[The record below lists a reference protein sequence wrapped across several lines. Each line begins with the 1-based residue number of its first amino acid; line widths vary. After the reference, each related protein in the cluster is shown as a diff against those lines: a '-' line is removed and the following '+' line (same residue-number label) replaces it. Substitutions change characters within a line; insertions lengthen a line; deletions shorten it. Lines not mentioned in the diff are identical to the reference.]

1 VLADDIQTPD
11 DFAAH
16 GGESIKLNAL
26 PSQGPRGIG
35 ARVRRNEDPRF
46 LAGKGEYLADLNL
59 PGTMELAFLRSPVA
73 HGRIRTIDIPP
84 EIRSRVY
91 LLSDLGTVRPVRAV
105 LNASSFRRSDY
116 PALASDVVRFV
127 GEAIAMCLAPTR
139 AEAEDLVQ
147 QISVDFDE
155 LPVVV
160 DTLQAADGSA
170 PAIHAG
176 WVDNVCFVST
186 PGNGDIEKAA
196 REAAVTI
203 ERNLHMNRQC
213 VVSLEGRGV
222 LAYRDRRLNELV
234 VYSSTQQPHIIRTVL
249 ATLIDVDESKLRV
262 VAPDVGGGFGV
273 KNNLQQEEIAI
284 AALAKIVDHPVRWI
298 EDRREHLTA
307 SAQAREHY
315 YRMKLH
321 ADARGRILGL
331 ESEVIVDAGAY
342 SVWPW
347 SCAMEAN
354 MSAGIMPGPYL
365 MDAYKGRGVTVMS
378 NKPPLGPYRGV
389 GRPGACFALERMMDE
404 LARAVGREP
413 HEVRIENMV
422 RPEQMPFLTIAGKL
436 YDSGDFPESVRRAA
450 EMIDVPAIR
459 KRQQTNG
466 EDGQYIGLGWASYT
480 EQTAHG
486 TNEWLQRNLTEVF
499 GYEAATARFT
509 PDGKLILE
517 VAIQNHGQGLET
529 SLAQV
534 AATELGV
541 DPADVVVRHGDTA
554 VSPYGLGTFA
564 SRSMVMGGGAV
575 GRATQMLGEKVK
587 RIGAHFLQTT
597 PDRVTLQGGFV
608 VCGERR
614 VPFSEIARAAYRHA
628 QDLPPGEEPGLSV
641 YTTFQPESG
650 TGAFS
655 YATHAVVVSVDIHTG
670 LTKILDYVIVHDC
683 GTIVNPMIVD
693 GQIQGGLAQG
703 IGNALYEE
711 SPYDEAGQPL
721 ASTFLD
727 YLLPGFTEVPT
738 ARVGHIVSPSPFTR
752 YGIKGMGEGGAIGAP
767 AAIVNAI
774 NDALCGLG
782 VEINETPVTP
792 KRILHALAAAARGN
806 GKTAS

>member
-1 VLADDIQTPD
+1 MRVDLGIGGSSSGHDVESSRLS
-11 DFAAH
+11 H
-16 GGESIKLNAL
+16 GESL
-26 PSQGPRGIG
+26 GPRGIG
-35 ARVRRNEDPRF
+35 ASVLRNEDARF
-46 LAGKGEYLADLNL
+46 LDGKGEYLADLNMF
-59 PGTMELAFLRSPVA
+59 GTMEVVFFRSPIA
-73 HGRIRTIDIPP
+73 HGHIKSIDIPD
-84 EIRSRVY
+84 EIRSSVF
-91 LLSDLGTVRPVRAV
+91 LLADLGQIRPVRAV
-105 LNASSFRRSDY
+105 LDVPSFRVSDF
-116 PALASDVVRFV
+116 PALADNTVRFV
-127 GEAIAMCLAPTR
+127 GEPIAMCIAPTR
-139 AEAEDLVQ
+139 AEAEDIAQ
-147 QISVDFDE
+147 QIFVDFEE

-160 DTLQAADGSA
+160 DTLKAADGSA
-170 PAIHAG
+170 PPIHAG
-176 WVDNVCFVST
+176 WADNVCLIST
-186 PGNGDIEKAA
+186 PGNGDMDKAA
-196 REAAVTI
+196 SEATVVI
-203 ERNLHMNRQC
+203 ERELHMHRQC

-222 LAYRDRRLNELV
+222 MAYQDRRLNELV

-249 ATLIDVDESKLRV
+249 ATLIGVEESHLRV

-273 KNNLQQEEIAI
+273 KNNLQQEEIAV
-284 AALAKIVDHPVRWI
+284 AALAKIVDHPVRWV

-307 SAQAREHY
+307 SPQAREHH

-321 ADARGRILGL
+321 ADGRGRILGL

-342 SVWPW
+342 SIWPW

-354 MSAGIMPGPYL
+354 MSAGIMPGPYR
-365 MDAYKGRGVTVMS
+365 MDAYRGRGVTVMS

-413 HEVRIENMV
+413 HEVRIDNMV
-422 RPEQMPFLTIAGKL
+422 GPEEMPYLTIAGKL

-450 EMIDVPAIR
+450 EMIDVAAIR
-459 KRQQTNG
+459 ERQKQNG
-466 EDGQYIGLGWASYT
+466 TDGLYVGLGWASYT

-486 TNEWLQRNLTEVF
+486 TNEWLSRNLTEVF

-529 SLAQV
+529 TLAQV

-597 PDRVTLQGGFV
+597 PDQVALEGGAV
-608 VCGERR
+608 VHGQRR
-614 VPFSEIARAAYRHA
+614 VPFSEITRAAFRHA
-628 QDLPPGEEPGLSV
+628 QDLPPGEDPGLSV
-641 YTTFQPESG
+641 TTTFQPESG

-655 YATHAVVVSVDIHTG
+655 YATHAAVVCVDTNTG
-670 LTKILDYVIVHDC
+670 LTKILDYAIVHDC

-703 IGNALYEE
+703 IGNALLEE
-711 SPYDEAGQPL
+711 SPYDESGQPL

-727 YLLPGFTEVPT
+727 YLLPGFTEVPK
-738 ARVGHIVSPSPFTR
+738 ARISHIVSPSPFTR
-752 YGIKGMGEGGAIGAP
+752 YGIKGMGEGGAIGGP
-767 AAIVNAI
+767 AALVNAI
-774 NDALCGLG
+774 NDALHGLG
-782 VEINETPVTP
+782 VEINETPVSP
-792 KRILHALAAAARGN
+792 RRILKAIEAAQKGAA
-806 GKTAS
+806 S

>member
-1 VLADDIQTPD
+1 MLAPD
-11 DFAAH
+11 LASHDAH
-16 GGESIKLNAL
+16 STGL
-26 PSQGPRGIG
+26 GPRGIG
-35 ARVRRNEDPRF
+35 ARVTRNEDSRF
-46 LAGKGEYLADLNL
+46 LAGKGEYLADLNMF
-59 PGTMELAFLRSPVA
+59 GTMEAAFLRSPIA
-73 HGRIRTIDIPP
+73 HGRIRALDIPA
-84 EIRSRVY
+84 EIRSRVF
-91 LLSDLGTVRPVRAV
+91 LLSDLGDVRPVRAV
-105 LNASSFRRSDY
+105 LNASSFRGSDF
-116 PALASDVVRFV
+116 PALASGTVRFV
-127 GEAIAMCLAPTR
+127 GEPIAMCIAPSR

-147 QISVDFDE
+147 QIVVDFEE
-155 LPVVV
+155 LPAVV
-160 DTLQAADGSA
+160 DTLKAADGSA

-176 WVDNVCFVST
+176 WADNVCYVST
-186 PGNGDIEKAA
+186 PSNGDIAKAA
-196 REAAVTI
+196 ATAAVTI
-203 ERNLHMNRQC
+203 ERELHMRRQC

-222 LAYRDRRLNELV
+222 LAYRDRRLDELV

-249 ATLIDVDESKLRV
+249 APLIGVEENRLRV

-273 KNNLQQEEIAI
+273 KNNLQQEEIAV
-284 AALAKIVDHPVRWI
+284 AALAKVVDHPVRWI

-307 SAQAREHY
+307 SPQAREHH

-321 ADARGRILGL
+321 ADASGRILGL

-342 SVWPW
+342 SIWPW

-354 MSAGIMPGPYL
+354 MSAGIMPGPYR
-365 MDAYKGRGVTVMS
+365 MDAYRGRGVTVMS

-404 LARAVGREP
+404 LARALGREP
-413 HEVRIENMV
+413 HELRIDNMV
-422 RPEQMPFLTIAGKL
+422 PPEEMPYRTIVGKL
-436 YDSGDFPESVRRAA
+436 YDSGNFPESVRRAA
-450 EMIDVPAIR
+450 EMIDVPAVR
-459 KRQQTNG
+459 ERQKNNG
-466 EDGQYIGLGWASYT
+466 KNGVYVGLGWASYT

-486 TNEWLQRNLTEVF
+486 TDEWLQRNLTEVF

-529 SLAQV
+529 TLAQV

-575 GRATQMLGEKVK
+575 GRATQMLAEKVK
-587 RIGAHFLQTT
+587 RIGAHFLQTSA
-597 PDRVTLQGGFV
+597 DKVVLEGGAV
-608 VCGERR
+608 VHGARR
-614 VPFSEIARAAYRHA
+614 VPFSEVARAAFRHA

-641 YTTFQPESG
+641 TTTFQPESG

-655 YATHAVVVSVDIHTG
+655 YATHAAVVSVDADTG
-670 LTKILDYVIVHDC
+670 LTRILDYVIVHDC
-683 GTIVNPMIVD
+683 GTIVNPMIVE

-703 IGNALYEE
+703 IGTALYEE
-711 SPYDEAGQPL
+711 SPYDETGQPL

-738 ARVGHIVSPSPFTR
+738 ARVAHIVSPSPFTR

-774 NDALCGLG
+774 NDALHGLG

-792 KRILHALAAAARGN
+792 KRILQAIGAARGS
-806 GKTAS
+806 AS